1 MFRSFFPEPRLFFSS
16 TVIWLLFAV
25 LVWFTVGDHIRSAVS
40 IDRFVTPAICATAPA
55 AAAAATDPAKSGVA
69 AGTADSA
76 SSTTSPTASPP
87 ADKPAATATAPAAG
101 ATAAVTQ
108 AAPANCVAEDTS
120 FLNGAKVWQY
130 QYILMVAVIFC
141 VFWYFY
147 RRNEWY
153 WWSVVTSTIILV
165 SIYFNVQIDAW
176 LNDWY
181 GGFYDLIQQALAKP
195 NSVSIGDYYGK
206 ITTVAA
212 ILIPN
217 IIALVVLAF
226 ITSHY
231 IFRWRKAMNYYYM
244 RHWPTIRT
252 TEGAAQR
259 VQEDTMRFAS
269 TVEDLGTSLF
279 GSLITLAVFLPLLWT
294 LSSHITELPFVG
306 KVPGSLV
313 WVALVSAALG
323 TVLLAV
329 VGVKLPGLNFEN
341 QRVEAAYRKELVY
354 GEDDPDRAQ
363 PPTARDLFARVQR
376 NYFRLYFHYTYFNV
390 ARYAYLQ
397 GASFIPYVALGPTI
411 VAAAVTLGLFQQ
423 ILSAFGQVSGAFQFL
438 ASSWTTIIE
447 LISIE
452 RRLRTFE
459 GHIPRESALFPSSVD
474 A

>member
-1 MFRSFFPEPRLFFSS
+1 MFRSFFPAPRLFLTSA
-16 TVIWLLFAV
+16 VLWLLFAV
-25 LVWFTVGDHIRSAVS
+25 LVWFTVGGQIRSAIS
-40 IDRFVTPAICATAPA
+40 IDRYVAPAICAAAPA
-55 AAAAATDPAKSGVA
+55 AAPGAAN
-69 AGTADSA
+69 
-76 SSTTSPTASPP
+76 SSTDASQPNAANGATASATAAPS
-87 ADKPAATATAPAAG
+87 ANASDKPAAASAAAPA
-101 ATAAVTQ
+101 T
-108 AAPANCVAEDTS
+108 AAPANCVAEDTN

-130 QYILMVAVIFC
+130 QYILMVALIFC

-153 WWSVVTSTIILV
+153 WWSVVTSTIILLA
-165 SIYFNVQIDAW
+165 IYFNVQIDAW

-206 ITTVAA
+206 IITVAA

-217 IIALVVLAF
+217 IMALVVLAF
-226 ITSHY
+226 VTSHY

-244 RHWPTIRT
+244 RHWQTIRT

-269 TVEDLGTSLF
+269 TVEDLGTSMF

-294 LSSHITELPFVG
+294 LSSHITELPGFG

-329 VGVKLPGLNFEN
+329 VGIKLPGLNFEN

-411 VAAAVTLGLFQQ
+411 VAAGVTLGLFQQ

-459 GHIPRESALFPSSVD
+459 GHIPRDAELVHSSVD
-474 A
+474 TAPAT